1 MYGLY
6 KTYMEKEYDPTLVQ
20 QEIEAEWD
28 AKFGENSKS
37 SGRISEKS
45 SNKNA
50 SKVKR
55 KDYVEKA
62 LPKRLKKDKYEIRRI
77 FGAGTW
83 RGWLPNPR
91 EWMDSIGN
99 LLAGGTGFSGNIFT
113 ERNLEVLKTMLR
125 KDHESVI
132 KNTLEALM
140 T

>member
-6 KTYMEKEYDPTLVQ
+6 KTYMEKEYDPALVK
-20 QEIEAEWD
+20 QEIEEEWD
-28 AKFGENSKS
+28 TKFGKDQKS
-37 SGRISEKS
+37 SRGKSEKS

-50 SKVKR
+50 NTK
-55 KDYVEKA
+55 KDYVEKE

-91 EWMDSIGN
+91 EWMDSIRN
-99 LLAGGTGFSGNIFT
+99 LLAGGTGFPGNIFT